1 MSNGT
6 IGRLYT
12 KDFAELKRS
21 EKISFIISVISL
33 MVSVISLIVALIA
46 LYLSFNQ
53 TGISEMKIKKCNE
66 VAIGLEKARHY
77 PQDDLQ
83 VTNQDISSYLK
94 NIVACLSD

>member
-12 KDFAELKRS
+12 KDFAELKRG
-21 EKISFIISVISL
+21 EKISLIVSAISL
-33 MVSVISLIVALIA
+33 VVALIA

-53 TGISEMKIKKCNE
+53 TGISEMKIQKCNE
-66 VAIGLEKARHY
+66 VAINLEKARHY

-83 VTNQDISSYLK
+83 VTNQDISNYMK
-94 NIVACLSD
+94 NMVACLSD